1 MCKNEGETTALT
13 PEQKL
18 YQERLNRVETAIHL
32 GTPDKVPVFAFF
44 SSYMQR
50 AYGSS
55 YADIYYD
62 FDKAGQAAVQFHKD
76 HPQLDIGLYPR
87 FTSGKA
93 NEIAGS
99 SMIDWPGRPGTRVSP
114 YSSHQIIERELMLP
128 EEYPEM
134 LNDFTGFMLR
144 KYIPRAYQNLP
155 GTAGLQLTP
164 TIVLNTTFLSPCYS
178 DEIQE
183 TFQKIRQIGEEDAK
197 AAAASAK
204 YSKILEQMG
213 FPPMMTGSSEAP
225 YDILGDYFRGTMGI
239 FEDLTDPDMADY
251 IDKACEMFAQQ
262 QIQALQYFRFADM
275 PVKRVFFPLHKAMD
289 GFMSDEQYERF
300 YWKPLRK
307 IIIWMLHPIF
317 IQRAHTIPD

>member
-1 MCKNEGETTALT
+1 MCKNEAETTALT

-32 GTPDKVPVFAFF
+32 GTPDKVPVFTFF
-44 SSYMQR
+44 SSYIQR

-76 HPQLDIGLYPR
+76 HPQLDIGLTPQ

-99 SMIDWPGRPGTRVSP
+99 TMIDWPGRPGTKVSP
-114 YSSHQIIERELMLP
+114 FSSHQIIERELMLP

-144 KYIPRAYQNLP
+144 KYIPRAYQNLS

-164 TIVLNTTFLSPCYS
+164 TIVLNTTFLSSCYS

-183 TFQKIRQIGEEDAK
+183 TFQKLRQIGEEDAK

-204 YSKILEQMG
+204 YSKILTEMG
-213 FPPMMTGSSEAP
+213 FPPMMTGASEAP

-251 IDKACEMFAQQ
+251 IDKA
-262 QIQALQYFRFADM
+262 
-275 PVKRVFFPLHKAMD
+275 
-289 GFMSDEQYERF
+289 
-300 YWKPLRK
+300 
-307 IIIWMLHPIF
+307 
-317 IQRAHTIPD
+317 

>member
-225 YDILGDYFRGTMGI
+225 YD
-239 FEDLTDPDMADY
+239 
-251 IDKACEMFAQQ
+251 
-262 QIQALQYFRFADM
+262 
-275 PVKRVFFPLHKAMD
+275 
-289 GFMSDEQYERF
+289 
-300 YWKPLRK
+300 K
-307 IIIWMLHPIF
+307 IG
-317 IQRAHTIPD
+317 RAHV